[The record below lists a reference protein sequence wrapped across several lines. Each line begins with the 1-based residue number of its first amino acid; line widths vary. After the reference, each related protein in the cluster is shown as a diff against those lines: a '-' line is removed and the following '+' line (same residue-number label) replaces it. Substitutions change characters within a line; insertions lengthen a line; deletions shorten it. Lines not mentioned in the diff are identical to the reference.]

1 MKGRNLEEQMRLSLR
16 AILSKQMT
24 IRNSNSQAHRVV
36 ASFVSDESGFPLTG
50 LKRSENRIV
59 DMEVDEFEQMSAVI
73 PQIWEQCQPSLQGL
87 DFLSDTNEEGEIN
100 HLTIGFKKKQE
111 GSPLLEL
118 MVTRL
123 DELFLSSV
131 YYAK

>member
-24 IRNSNSQAHRVV
+24 SNNNDSQAHRVV

-59 DMEVDEFEQMSAVI
+59 DMELDEFEQMSAVI

-87 DFLSDTNEEGEIN
+87 DFLSEANEEGEIN
-100 HLTIGFKKKQE
+100 HLTIGFKRKE
-111 GSPLLEL
+111 EASPLLEL

-123 DELFLSSV
+123 EELFLSSV